1 MPGDNSRPHL
11 DSPEGES
18 RPWIRLRT
26 VLALCLFASVS
37 TWVVPR
43 GRATWHLHNQAV
55 VYADYALCMVGP
67 TGPELLRDDPLA
79 FKELVRRRLVA
90 APPESKP
97 LSSCLKFVEQMP
109 ISHTALRLHSRPAV
123 EFFEY
128 HNAPGVEG
136 TASLEQLELPI
147 EALEEVAES
156 AWPFVRSGASVLMKP
171 SSHTR
176 EATHPPRP
184 AEPGKGTGL
193 PAKRTSYR
201 STAAYGDTVVA
212 ALGSGANASILLSK
226 NGGVDWRS
234 GGRALAGEIR
244 DRCVAD
250 EEGRA
255 FTLTRMNDGQRI
267 VVSQGPSAAPQL
279 AKLATGEEKLAG
291 ISCDS
296 SALVAAL
303 VLAPDETGHRPVRLR
318 VCPFRRPCRDLNTPE
333 MGGSKLYYPMDVARI
348 GGDIVVAR
356 TAGGITRVASSRDE
370 GRSWTPW
377 TVAYDALLTPW
388 ASAAPYRLLVAADT
402 LLLYTGSR
410 AGEAYP
416 LLQSSDHGAS
426 FQTPRTQASSESE
439 TSPERQARAELPAP

>member
-1 MPGDNSRPHL
+1 MPGDKSRPHPT
-11 DSPEGES
+11 SSGVES

-26 VLALCLFASVS
+26 ILALGLFAAVIS
-37 TWVVPR
+37 WVVPR

-67 TGPELLRDDPLA
+67 TGPELLRDDPRE

-90 APPESKP
+90 SAPESQP
-97 LSSCLKFVEQMP
+97 LSACLKFADQMP
-109 ISHTALRLHSRPAV
+109 ISHSARRLHGKAAV
-123 EFFEY
+123 EFLEY
-128 HNAPGVEG
+128 HNAPGIEG
-136 TASLEQLELPI
+136 TASLEQLDLPMQ
-147 EALEEVAES
+147 ALEDVAAE

-171 SSHTR
+171 STHTR
-176 EATHPPRP
+176 EAPHPPRP
-184 AEPGKGTGL
+184 AEPGRGTGL

-212 ALGSGANASILLSK
+212 ALGSGANASILISK

-234 GGRALAGEIR
+234 GGRALADEIR

-250 EEGRA
+250 DEGRA

-279 AKLATGEEKLAG
+279 AKLASGEEKLAG
-291 ISCDS
+291 ISCDG

-303 VLAPDETGHRPVRLR
+303 VSAPDETGHRPVRLR
-318 VCPFRRPCRDLNTPE
+318 ICPFRRPCRDLGLPE
-333 MGGSKLYYPMDVARI
+333 MGGAKLYYPMDVARI
-348 GGDIVVAR
+348 GGDIVLAR

-377 TVAYDALLTPW
+377 TVAYDARLTQW
-388 ASAAPYRLLVAADT
+388 ASAAPYRLLVAADS
-402 LLLYTGSR
+402 LLLYSGSR
-410 AGEAYP
+410 AGEPYP
-416 LLQSSDHGAS
+416 VLVSSDHGAS
-426 FQTPRTQASSESE
+426 FRAPSKLVSNEAPSV
-439 TSPERQARAELPAP
+439 ERPRAELAAH